1 MSSRAPGPPTWRWR
15 RGSSSRRRRSSATWR
30 SSHAAPPNE
39 GETTMDVI
47 KEAPFQLAEQPLAVE
62 VVAKYFRAFGD
73 PTRLRILEALAEGE
87 RSVGELVELIGA
99 PQPKVSSHLACLRW
113 CGFVE
118 SRREHRSIYYRLAD
132 RRVARIVNLARQ
144 LFAAN
149 EEHVRACR

>member
-1 MSSRAPGPPTWRWR
+1 
-15 RGSSSRRRRSSATWR
+15 
-30 SSHAAPPNE
+30 
-39 GETTMDVI
+39 MDVI
-47 KEAPFQLAEQPLAVE
+47 KAAPFQLAEQPLAVE

-118 SRREHRSIYYRLAD
+118 SRREFRTVYYRVADDRVEEMIALARSLLAD
-132 RRVARIVNLARQ
+132 NA
-144 LFAAN
+144 
-149 EEHVRACR
+149 EHVAACRTIDASG